1 MERVASGSRRQAL
14 WLAALSG
21 AVLMFLAWTAP
32 ALERKSATQVRQAEP
47 SAKQRSLETTPM
59 PVQWQLD
66 QLRARIQDLEGQV
79 ASLQQQAQQH
89 GAAGSNVAGRLAALE
104 GVIQISPNQL
114 RLQSPGALEIK
125 ASGDI
130 SLDAGVG
137 IRLKSASAEV
147 NAPHLRVH
155 GVAESQHVVTQ
166 SVVSQSYTPGAGN
179 VW

>member
-1 MERVASGSRRQAL
+1 MGRTIPASRRQAL

-21 AVLMFLAWTAP
+21 AVLMLLAWTAP
-32 ALERKSATQVRQAEP
+32 ALERKPATQVRQAEP
-47 SAKQRSLETTPM
+47 STKQHSLETSPM

-79 ASLQQQAQQH
+79 ASLQQQTQQH

-104 GVIQISPNQL
+104 GVIQVSPNQL

-125 ASGDI
+125 TSGDI
-130 SLDAGVG
+130 RLDAGIG
-137 IRLKSASAEV
+137 IRLKGAKVEV
-147 NAPHLRVH
+147 NSPHLRVK
-155 GVAESQHVVTQ
+155 GVAESEQVITQ
-166 SVVSQSYTPGAGN
+166 SVVSESYTPGAGN